1 MLRKGLAEKTS
12 RRSSYP
18 QSLKALRKS
27 YTAALLSPAATL
39 SQSVATESAS
49 ATSASAADREHTRS
63 VEAFQLLLDSQR
75 QEIAEKDAALESFK
89 NTSRDITISTIPVE
103 RLMGLPTHNMVE
115 KWLLQFTTNKN
126 LKPMESISPESR
138 AAIDLEAN
146 SRGLS
151 VEESWISFPDA
162 DILVMIKACFPQKS
176 EGEELSSNQY
186 VEKIKQQVH
195 LLFPGEKGSLQF
207 IHRCI
212 NFCNLLSTEKADN
225 IPLQRDWIFSIWN
238 KVPKNMKIR
247 KLNKLVMD
255 LTTLKS
261 FFYLIS
267 KYHFDIAQQ
276 NLPVEDNGFIVTPNP
291 IYGFHYLSGKRKD
304 VDPSDKPPKIQK
316 TDLSLEESCGF
327 CGRNTAIKL
336 NGKSYPHTKKLC
348 FCKLHVDKNV
358 SDLPWSKS
366 PMGISYKSLGLNF
379 LPNNKKLSGD
389 KKSMVDYS
397 MPKEESSGNH

>member
-1 MLRKGLAEKTS
+1 MFQ
-12 RRSSYP
+12 RRNSYP
-18 QSLKALRKS
+18 QSLKALRKRFS
-27 YTAALLSPAATL
+27 KTSAVPVLPVPVLSVPVLPVTIEGL
-39 SQSVATESAS
+39 NHAS
-49 ATSASAADREHTRS
+49 AI
-63 VEAFQLLLDSQR
+63 EAFQLLLDSQR
-75 QEIAEKDAALESFK
+75 QEIADKDAALESLK
-89 NTSRDITISTIPVE
+89 LSNRDITISTVPVE
-103 RLMGLPTHNMVE
+103 RLLGIPTFKMVE
-115 KWLLQFTTNKN
+115 QFLLQFTTNKN
-126 LKPMESISPESR
+126 LKVMENISPESR

-151 VEESWISFPDA
+151 CGESWINEPDP

-176 EGEELSSNQY
+176 EGEELSHNQH
-186 VEKIKQQVH
+186 VEKMRQSVN
-195 LLFPGEKGSLQF
+195 LLFPGEKGSMQF
-207 IHRCI
+207 IHRGI
-212 NFCNLLSTEKADN
+212 HFCNLLPTDKADN
-225 IPLQRDWIFSIWN
+225 VNLQKEWIKSLWD

-247 KLNKLVMD
+247 VLDKDVKD
-255 LTTLKS
+255 LTSLKS
-261 FFYLIS
+261 FFYLVS

-276 NLPVEDNGFIVTPNP
+276 NKPVEDNGFIVTPNP

-304 VDPSDKPPKIQK
+304 VDPSEKPPKIQK
-316 TDLSLEESCGF
+316 IDLSPEESCGL